1 MPDRQDGNFPV
12 FNFGVKNNKGYQ
24 YQVNSIKAN
33 VISHCLVEAGFT
45 LPLTSFSFSIYT
57 GLHRPLGLGCP
68 NVAPSIPCSL
78 PGMNVVSYCGSPMFV
93 TSVHR
98 GMCHQSYAQ
107 QHKVIF
113 QPYLCFSDRSCQ
125 ANKSRFYFYS
135 WPKAVCG
142 QYNNYSMSEA
152 VASDT
157 CCSERSVSLFTSGP
171 PHTGH
176 TTRWP
181 ELRTRRTHTHT
192 THNSL
197 YWRFPRVSYILCP
210 LADLPRL

>member
-1 MPDRQDGNFPV
+1 M
-12 FNFGVKNNKGYQ
+12 
-24 YQVNSIKAN
+24 
-33 VISHCLVEAGFT
+33 ISHCLVEAGFT

-57 GLHRPLGLGCP
+57 GLHGPSGLGCP
-68 NVAPSIPCSL
+68 NLAPSIPCSL
-78 PGMNVVSYCGSPMFV
+78 PGLSGVSYCGSPMSV
-93 TSVHR
+93 TSAHH
-98 GMCHQSYAQ
+98 GTCHQSYAQ

-113 QPYLCFSDRSCQ
+113 QPYLCFSNRSCQ

-142 QYNNYSMSEA
+142 QYSSYSMSEA

-176 TTRWP
+176 TTRCP
-181 ELRTRRTHTHT
+181 ELRTPRTHTHT
-192 THNSL
+192 PHTTVSTGDS
-197 YWRFPRVSYILCP
+197 RVSPIFCVH
-210 LADLPRL
+210 